1 MLCWVG
7 GPGWDASG
15 SWAAGG
21 GPDKWAVYHKS
32 TDFNNPGPSG
42 TFVFL
47 DEREDSINDG
57 YYVVDMFGYP
67 DKPNAWKIVDYPA
80 SYHNNAGGFSF
91 ADGHSE
97 IKKWTDARTTPRLN
111 PKQDL
116 PLNNPSPNNKDVNW
130 MQIRSTRK
138 QAGPASQ

>member
-1 MLCWVG
+1 MTV
-7 GPGWDASG
+7 
-15 SWAAGG
+15 
-21 GPDKWAVYHKS
+21 
-32 TDFNNPGPSG
+32 
-42 TFVFL
+42 
-47 DEREDSINDG
+47 IM
-57 YYVVDMFGYP
+57 VVDMFGYP
-67 DKPNAWKIVDYPA
+67 DKPAAWKIVDYPA